1 MPSNLADRITSV
13 RRAIA
18 DATERAGWNPDGV
31 TLVAVAKTVP
41 RAVVNE
47 AYALGIRHFGENRV
61 QEAIAKYSAPLPPDA
76 RLHLVGQLQSNKA
89 RPAVDVFDLLE
100 SVDRPSLLRALDTA
114 GAKAGRA
121 AQVLLQV
128 NVAGEPQKAGCA
140 PEDLRSLLA
149 EARACDHVDVR
160 GLMTI
165 APLVGDPEDARP
177 VFRALRRLRDE
188 MVQAEDGAELPI
200 LSMGMSNDYVVA
212 IEEGATHVRVGRALF
227 GDETDPG

>member
-1 MPSNLADRITSV
+1 MPSNLAEQIASV
-13 RRAIA
+13 RRSIA
-18 DATERAGWNPDGV
+18 DAAERGGRNPDAV

-41 RAVVNE
+41 RPVVDE

-61 QEAIAKYSAPLPPDA
+61 QEAIAKYAAPLPPDA

-89 RPAVDVFDLLE
+89 RPAIGVFDLLE
-100 SVDRPSLLRALDTA
+100 SVDRLSLLRALDTA
-114 GAKAGRA
+114 GARA
-121 AQVLLQV
+121 DRAVPVLLQV

-140 PEDLRSLLA
+140 PEDLRSLFA
-149 EARACDHVDVR
+149 EARACPHIDVR

-188 MVQAEDGAELPI
+188 VVQGENGADLPI

-212 IEEGATHVRVGRALF
+212 IEEGATHVRIGRAVF
-227 GDETDPG
+227 GEETG